1 MFLGVCRLDDIL
13 SQGGDRGPGRW
24 PHRLALIGVPI
35 LVAVAAIVY
44 VSVGHHSRSPSPAP
58 STSITST
65 GTSTGPASVSLAA
78 PGQPNGPDGIG
89 GPSLP
94 WADSLRLP
102 VTGTQPAWFSPA
114 TGRVEP
120 IGSLPTDS
128 AGYQF
133 IRVNGGWAVQ
143 ANPAGKT
150 ACGDCAVLALPVWFL
165 ADGTR
170 SVTRLGTANQVA
182 PAASADAVWLTS
194 FPSAASTAAGTARE
208 VSLAGAPLSPPVGL
222 PPGYMIA
229 QATDRGLLLA
239 PTVQQTG
246 TSADKLWNPANQ
258 RVVRTFDAVIA
269 ASPTEIAWTP
279 PCAATCQVRLLDL
292 PTGKQT
298 AVKLPAGSSAAGG
311 AFSPSGGFLA
321 LQLTASADGALAMRL
336 EVASVTSG
344 RLTAMP
350 GTLVSSDALVGFGW
364 PAGGDD
370 LVAEFIF
377 ATKAQLASWHPGAS
391 RLAVAVIK
399 PGQDQTRLVV
409 G

>member
-1 MFLGVCRLDDIL
+1 MGDIL
-13 SQGGDRGPGRW
+13 SQGGDREPSRW
-24 PHRLALIGVPI
+24 PHRLALFVVPV

-58 STSITST
+58 SASVTSR
-65 GTSTGPASVSLAA
+65 GPVSVSLAA

-94 WADSLRLP
+94 WAGSLRLP

-114 TGRVEP
+114 TGRAEP
-120 IGSLPTDS
+120 IGSLPADS

-133 IRVNGGWAVQ
+133 IRVHGGWAVQ

-150 ACGDCAVLALPVWFL
+150 ACGDCALPSLPVWFL

-170 SVTRLGTANQVA
+170 SVTRLGIANQVA

-194 FPSAASTAAGTARE
+194 YPSAASTAAGTARE
-208 VSLAGAPLSPPVGL
+208 VSLAGAPLGPPVRL
-222 PPGYMIA
+222 PPGYLID

-239 PTVQQTG
+239 PTAQRPGSPVY
-246 TSADKLWNPANQ
+246 KLWNPADP
-258 RVVRTFDAVIA
+258 RAVPTFNAVIA
-269 ASPTEIAWTP
+269 ASPAEIAWTP
-279 PCAATCQVRLLDL
+279 PCAATCGIQLLNLATGSQSAVNL
-292 PTGKQT
+292 PTG
-298 AVKLPAGSSAAGG
+298 SSVAGG
-311 AFSPSGGFLA
+311 AFSPTGRLLA
-321 LQLTASADGALAMRL
+321 LQVTSGDGGALAMRL
-336 EVASVTSG
+336 EVASVSSG

-364 PAGGDD
+364 PAAGDD

-377 ATKAQLASWHPGAS
+377 ATKTQLASWHPGAR
-391 RLAVAVIK
+391 RLAVAVVK
-399 PGQDQTRLVV
+399 PGPVQTRLVV